1 MTAVPGTN
9 VALTIAPRTVGL
21 MRPVVTPAAMIE
33 AHKEITALISQGLEA
48 GKDYGVIP
56 GAGDKPTLLK
66 PGAERLAA
74 AFGTLPR
81 YTIVSQDI
89 EHDRPVPWS
98 KRKKVWRNQYKGDK
112 SFDWQQEN
120 GESLG
125 LYRYV
130 IRCELVRRDEGTIV
144 GDGLGSCSTMESKYI
159 DRPRDCENT
168 VLKMGQKRALV
179 AAVLNAFGLS
189 DRFTQDVEEAGQ
201 DEPAPAPVSRP
212 EPETAP
218 VGPMVLPGPS
228 SSWGGHGGKLLGE
241 VPVSVLTAFIEWTAK
256 EKDRPRKFGREIL
269 AATVERNRREVEGDA
284 VDAQPEI
291 GA

>member
-1 MTAVPGTN
+1 MTGTAME
-9 VALTIAPRTVGL
+9 VTAPRTVGI
-21 MRPVVTPAAMIE
+21 MRPTVTPAAMIE
-33 AHKEITALISQGLEA
+33 AHKEISELITKALES
-48 GKDYGVIP
+48 GKDYGTIP

-81 YTIVSQDI
+81 YSIVAQDI
-89 EHDRPVPWS
+89 DHDRVVPWA
-98 KRKKVWRNQYKGDK
+98 KRKKVWHNKFKGDK

-144 GDGLGSCSTMESKYI
+144 GDGLGSCSTMESKYV

-168 VLKMGQKRALV
+168 VLKMAQKRALV

-189 DRFTQDVEEAGQ
+189 DRFTQDVEDQPHDAPTAPIPTAPA
-201 DEPAPAPVSRP
+201 DEPPTEKQVELLERLSHSSRWT
-212 EPETAP
+212 EAQRQ
-218 VGPMVLPGPS
+218 
-228 SSWGGHGGKLLGE
+228 WIAGKMA
-241 VPVSVLTAFIEWTAK
+241 VLTKRSAGDLIDWCTERLKKVETPTTG
-256 EKDRPRKFGREIL
+256 D
-269 AATVERNRREVEGDA
+269 AAEVEA
-284 VDAQPEI
+284 
-291 GA
+291 